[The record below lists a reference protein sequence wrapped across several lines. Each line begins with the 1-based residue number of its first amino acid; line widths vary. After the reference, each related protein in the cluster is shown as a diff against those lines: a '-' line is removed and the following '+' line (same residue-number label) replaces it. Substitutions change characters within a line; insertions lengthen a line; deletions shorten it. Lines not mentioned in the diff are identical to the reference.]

1 MEDRQRDAQD
11 NESAF
16 NSVYH
21 EVTPKRTIYT
31 WEWEGMPGQ
40 VLLETITLEEIEG
53 KTKMTNVSVFQSLE
67 DRDNMNSA
75 GVVKGSEATTDRMS
89 KLLKKMKST

>member
-1 MEDRQRDAQD
+1 
-11 NESAF
+11 
-16 NSVYH
+16 
-21 EVTPKRTIYT
+21 
-31 WEWEGMPGQ
+31 MPGQ

-53 KTKMTNVSVFQSLE
+53 KTKLTNVSVFQSVE

-75 GVVKGSEATTDRMS
+75 GMVKGSEATTDRMS

>member
-1 MEDRQRDAQD
+1 MEDLQRDAQG

-21 EVTPKRTIYT
+21 EVTPKRTIDT

-75 GVVKGSEATTDRMS
+75 GVVKGSQATTDRMS